1 MARGHI
7 LQPVG
12 QIGVVRG
19 GWCSRHQHPEAALAV
34 VEAWQR
40 LVLDGLIV
48 NWPSKDPRYDTQ
60 GHGEMFQL
68 TPRRATSRETS
79 RLRAR
84 PTWRAGAR
92 GPAPPRDCP
101 GSTGRLRGEWALP
114 RAPGRPTG
122 RRRVTLNGRWRGF
135 VGARWR
141 ARSSQRSRSWP
152 LGCIGH
158 GLLSRT
164 LGTHLGGSAGTRH
177 QPPGTSR
184 NQGSGTALSLATAL
198 NDRGT

>member
-114 RAPGRPTG
+114 RELSSTRPATGSCAYRIQSSSERQRTDPVSAGLLTWRQIIGSSVPVSSMGAPSVCSRT
-122 RRRVTLNGRWRGF
+122 
-135 VGARWR
+135 
-141 ARSSQRSRSWP
+141 ARSLFQ
-152 LGCIGH
+152 
-158 GLLSRT
+158 
-164 LGTHLGGSAGTRH
+164 A
-177 QPPGTSR
+177 
-184 NQGSGTALSLATAL
+184 
-198 NDRGT
+198 RGWAAA